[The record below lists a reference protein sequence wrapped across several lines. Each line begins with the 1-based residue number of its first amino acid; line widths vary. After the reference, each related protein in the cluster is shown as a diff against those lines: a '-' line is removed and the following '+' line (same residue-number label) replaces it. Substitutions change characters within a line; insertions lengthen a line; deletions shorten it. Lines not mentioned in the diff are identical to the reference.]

1 MKLHASIEITQPH
14 LCDFHCL
21 LAEDIS
27 LHIYMK
33 KAQASNAF
41 IQSVLSEEG
50 PQQVVDDS
58 EPEFALYHTA
68 SVVHKFPGRH
78 ASSSV
83 ALLQPLISRKRE
95 LVQFQEN
102 LFSSSPA
109 ISPAKSLNQDFF
121 QSKSFKNIRK
131 VPISKADGELLIF
144 KEVFVQPRRDI
155 LDQVKTQLSL
165 HREEV
170 LKRNPRLN
178 ALLTRSQ
185 SLPPTVTHRQSPVKR
200 EKSYLNQQIQ
210 VQPPEGLNA
219 SVAAPLTPGG
229 GWAPSIPAG
238 SGFARA
244 NLKDM
249 TMRATAGVQSGD
261 VQKEAHMAYCL
272 GALNEQ
278 KGSYKE
284 AGKFYK
290 RFFFCARMLD
300 DPIGA
305 ALGLN
310 RLGVIYFNQH
320 KYQKSLQFH
329 QKHCEFTDIDNK
341 FAAFYNIGLCLRA
354 LDQYAESLHSLTQA
368 FQWAEERQDQESQCI
383 ALGQLGATAL
393 ACLQKQEAYNY
404 FKASL
409 ELGTRLR
416 NERLRLDALL
426 ALGFLA
432 YQLHEEQ
439 ASTAYFATCLS
450 VLFPQVCKSLQEP
463 TICEQSQCNIG
474 ISLGK
479 FHFPSLQ
486 ASLLES
492 IG

>member
-1 MKLHASIEITQPH
+1 
-14 LCDFHCL
+14 
-21 LAEDIS
+21 
-27 LHIYMK
+27 MK

-41 IQSVLSEEG
+41 IQSVLSEDG
-50 PQQVVDDS
+50 PEQAVADS
-58 EPEFALYHTA
+58 ESETGLYHTA

-78 ASSSV
+78 ASSSA

-95 LVQFQEN
+95 LAQFQEN
-102 LFSSSPA
+102 LFASSPA
-109 ISPAKSLNQDFF
+109 LSPAKAQQKDFF
-121 QSKSFKNIRK
+121 QSKSFKTIRK

-155 LDQVKTQLSL
+155 LDQVKTQLTL

-170 LKRNPRLN
+170 LRRNPRLSS
-178 ALLTRSQ
+178 LLTRSQ
-185 SLPPTVTHRQSPVKR
+185 SLPPTVTPRPAPAKR
-200 EKSYLNQQIQ
+200 EKSYLSQQIQ

-229 GWAPSIPAG
+229 GWAPPIPAG
-238 SGFARA
+238 SGFAKA

-249 TMRATAGVQSGD
+249 TMRATAGVQTGD

-310 RLGVIYFNQH
+310 RLGVIYFNLK
-320 KYQKSLQFH
+320 KYEKSLQFH
-329 QKHCEFTDIDNK
+329 QKHGEFTDIDNK
-341 FAAFYNIGLCLRA
+341 FAAFYNVGLCQRA
-354 LDQYAESLHSLTQA
+354 LHQYSDSLHSLTQA
-368 FQWAEERQDQESQCI
+368 LQWAEERQDQESQCI

-393 ACLQKQEAYNY
+393 ACLQKQEAYGY

-409 ELGTRLR
+409 ELGTKLR
-416 NERLRLDALL
+416 SERLRLDALL

-432 YQLHEEQ
+432 YQLREGE
-439 ASTAYFATCLS
+439 ASTAFFASCLP
-450 VLFPQVCKSLQEP
+450 VLFPQVCKALQEP

-474 ISLGK
+474 ISRGNS
-479 FHFPSLQ
+479 HFPSLQ
-486 ASLLES
+486 AALTASEA
-492 IG
+492 